1 MGFLGKEEDKDKGE
15 EESQEERDGDEP
27 ERFQEGVFG

>member
-1 MGFLGKEEDKDKGE
+1 MGFLEEEEKDKGE
-15 EESQEERDGDEP
+15 EESQEERDGDEL